1 MEPAALAT
9 ENAAAT
15 VIGLTGLFGYLVP
28 VLSGWGPCT
37 RVHWRDWDAGIA
49 GLMIV
54 AAIGTLLRA
63 AAWGV
68 KADGCQRQPG
78 FCAWIFGPALL

>member
-15 VIGLTGLFGYLVP
+15 AIGLTGLFGYLVP
-28 VLSGWGPCT
+28 VLSGWKL
-37 RVHWRDWDAGIA
+37 VHWRDWDAGIA

-63 AAWGV
+63 AAWGA
-68 KADGCQRQPG
+68 KADGCQS
-78 FCAWIFGPALL
+78 

>member
-15 VIGLTGLFGYLVP
+15 AIGLTGLFGYLGT
-28 VLSGWGPCT
+28 VLSGWGLSK

-54 AAIGTLLRA
+54 AAIGTLLRT
-63 AAWGV
+63 AAWGA
-68 KADGCQRQPG
+68 KTDGCQS
-78 FCAWIFGPALL
+78 